1 MTDET
6 FVLQNGQHKGKR
18 ITRVPVSYLRWM
30 VGANH
35 TDAAEA
41 LKELQR
47 RGTVFPKVEVTH
59 HAIDRASLRCRDL
72 WLATRRRNEGI
83 SAWLHRAAL
92 GALKNYNPTGQDWR
106 VYYAGMKFQFKR
118 ASCDSAWPVLLTV
131 NRHGGK
137 YAALEKAK
145 SVLSQR

>member
-1 MTDET
+1 MNNEP
-6 FVLQNGQHKGKR
+6 FVFSTGQHKGKR

-83 SAWLHRAAL
+83 SAWLHRAAI
-92 GALKNYNPTGQDWR
+92 GALKNYPLTEPQAR
-106 VYYAGMKFQFKR
+106 VYYAGMKFQFK
-118 ASCDSAWPVLLTV
+118 AAEVETAWPVLLTV

-137 YAALEKAK
+137 YSALDRARD
-145 SVLSQR
+145 VLSQ